1 MAERGDVV
9 EIDRREVKITRP
21 EKVLFPDDGITKRD
35 LIEYYQ
41 RISSR
46 ILPHLR
52 GRPLMLERYPDG
64 IDTARI
70 VQKSA
75 SRYYPHW
82 IKTVKVKKVGGSLQQ
97 VVCED
102 EATLVY
108 LSNQACITPHIW
120 LSRIERPDYPD
131 QMIFDLDPSGSDFEP
146 VRDTAH
152 SLREKLEQMGMP
164 VFLKS
169 TGSRG
174 LHVTVPLKPGADF
187 DTVRSFARE
196 LAQVVSQ
203 EDPRHRTTEQRK
215 SERRGRV
222 FLDTNRNAYAQTA
235 VAPYAVRARAGAPV
249 AVPISWR
256 ELDKRDFRP
265 DDVTI
270 RTIFDRLKKSDDPWK
285 DFWRRAVSL
294 KQARPKL
301 EELHAA

>member
-1 MAERGDVV
+1 
-9 EIDRREVKITRP
+9 
-21 EKVLFPDDGITKRD
+21 
-35 LIEYYQ
+35 
-41 RISSR
+41 
-46 ILPHLR
+46 
-52 GRPLMLERYPDG
+52 
-64 IDTARI
+64 
-70 VQKSA
+70 
-75 SRYYPHW
+75 
-82 IKTVKVKKVGGSLQQ
+82 
-97 VVCED
+97 
-102 EATLVY
+102 
-108 LSNQACITPHIW
+108 
-120 LSRIERPDYPD
+120 
-131 QMIFDLDPSGSDFEP
+131 MIFDLDPSGSDFEP

-196 LAQVVSQ
+196 LAKVVSQ

-265 DDVTI
+265 DGVTI